1 MRWLI
6 TRHKLKED
14 GQHAIKKKSAAT
26 EHNQSSKDLKENDQK
41 QKNDV
46 E

>member
-1 MRWLI
+1 MRRLI

-14 GQHAIKKKSAAT
+14 GQHAIKRKSAAID
-26 EHNQSSKDLKENDQK
+26 NQSSKDLKENDQK